1 MDRRTVTIMGKQV
14 AYWEHGHHWPQTIV
28 LLHGFRG
35 NHRGLLDMAR
45 HLKGYRL
52 ILPDLPGYG
61 ESEALDAPHTLQNY
75 AKWLDLFVAKLELH
89 DYVCWSHSYSG
100 SIALIHAAQGHH
112 KPTALVSVSLA
123 AVRRDWPSF
132 LSTLYYRLGQRLP
145 KGLQHRWIASRM
157 IDHATGRWLFMT
169 VSTARRRFLQKR
181 GDQNL
186 PLMNALV
193 VTEEYLSA
201 LDTDLDW
208 YARRVSIPVLVVA
221 GARDIIVP
229 VKRLERLVNLL
240 DRSRLEVMPDQGH
253 LAPIER
259 PGATATITKNFL
271 RELEQSRR
279 R

>member
-1 MDRRTVTIMGKQV
+1 MNRRTVMVRGKQV
-14 AYWEHGHHWPQTIV
+14 VYWERNHHWPQTIV

-45 HLKGYRL
+45 HLPGYRL
-52 ILPDLPGYG
+52 IMPDLPGYG
-61 ESEALDAPHTLQNY
+61 ESEALDGPHTLQNY
-75 AKWLDLFVAKLELH
+75 AKWFDLFVEALELQE
-89 DYVCWSHSYSG
+89 YVSWSHSYSG
-100 SIALIHAAQGHH
+100 SIALIHAARGKH
-112 KPTALVSVSLA
+112 KPQAMISVSLA

-169 VSTARRRFLQKR
+169 ATTARRKFLQRR
-181 GDQNL
+181 GDKNL

-208 YARRVSIPVLVVA
+208 YARRVDIPVLIVA

-229 VKRLERLVNLL
+229 VKRLERLVSLI
-240 DRSRLEVMPDQGH
+240 DRGALEVLDDQGH

-259 PGATATITKNFL
+259 PGATATITKRFMNQL
-271 RELEQSRR
+271 
-279 R
+279 